1 MNEDLKDLIAETD
14 NVHTIQEAKDFL
26 QKIEIIEQEHHD
38 EIVENIMENIC
49 RGNIYDAGNSDDKV
63 RNVFSELNKAWSFG
77 VNEYLKVWREF

>member
-26 QKIEIIEQEHHD
+26 QKLEALDEAGYDSVVEDII
-38 EIVENIMENIC
+38 ENIC
-49 RGNIYDAGNSDDKV
+49 VGNLYDAGNSDDKV

>member
-1 MNEDLKDLIAETD
+1 MNEDLKDLIAGTD

-77 VNEYLKVWREF
+77 VNEYLKVWRDF